1 MVGIQRLRVV
11 AWIAPVFLLALV
23 AAFILVPMS
32 FMDKLQGVCF
42 GI

>member
-1 MVGIQRLRVV
+1 MMILKRWKIA

-23 AAFILVPMS
+23 ALFVFSPWAL
-32 FMDKLQGVCF
+32 MDKLQGVCF